1 MASTPYPV
9 RLGDERKKAIKA
21 AADATQLPF
30 SETVRKAIDFGLPVL
45 VDRLTKK
52 SKPSRDG

>member
-9 RLGDERKKAIKA
+9 RLGEEREKKVKEA
-21 AADATQLPF
+21 AAAVALPF
-30 SETVRKAIDFGLPVL
+30 PETIRKAIDFGLPIL

-52 SKPSRDG
+52 SK